1 MSQWL
6 WESTTKLC
14 TRGSELC
21 VTAPTFTATAALPY
35 TLSLLWHQTLHCV
48 ILHYVTML
56 SMLLLLKGIKYCS
69 VKASCDLS
77 LYSPNRLNLKVHT
90 KQRQPASCQRTSVNC
105 EVALNHRYGCK
116 HFVVQLVLL
125 YLVYKILSPR
135 LLEQSLLLQH
145 VESAGALLGRLLVS
159 VSSIIIKY
167 ILQLESPLPG
177 LTSFIFLASSSLKY
191 MNILGNVHTWQR
203 RRLYV
208 WVALGHQSHRF
219 G

>member
-21 VTAPTFTATAALPY
+21 VTAPTFNATSGLPS

-48 ILHYVTML
+48 ILHYVTMF

-77 LYSPNRLNLKVHT
+77 RYSPNRLNLKVRT
-90 KQRQPASCQRTSVNC
+90 KQRHQLHANDFHSTLVNC
-105 EVALNHRYGCK
+105 EVAQNHRYGCK

-125 YLVYKILSPR
+125 YLVYEILRPR

-145 VESAGALLGRLLVS
+145 VEPAGALLGRLLVS
-159 VSSIIIKY
+159 ASFIIIKY
-167 ILQLESPLPG
+167 ILQSETPLPG

-191 MNILGNVHTWQR
+191 MNILGNVHTRQQ

-208 WVALGHQSHRF
+208 
-219 G
+219 